1 MNMVKYSNT
10 KKKRKTTKPLF
21 IGISILL
28 FAVLATAGYLIF
40 VKNSKNK
47 SSESTPVYSGPTE
60 DESKQG
66 DATKD
71 DLVNEKPQYIE
82 DNGAA
87 QTNTTVTIADANQY
101 GDTIEVR
108 AFMPNSF
115 EAGSC
120 EVVFDKSGTKISKK
134 VDAFLDN
141 TYTLCSPLEI
151 PRSELSASG
160 TWKVTVNYSSVH
172 YVGSASLNMEL
183 Q

>member
-1 MNMVKYSNT
+1 MAKYSNA
-10 KKKRKTTKPLF
+10 KKKRRSTKPIL
-21 IGISILL
+21 IGVLILL
-28 FAVLATAGYLIF
+28 FAILATVGYLIF
-40 VKNSKNK
+40 VKNNKNK

-60 DESKQG
+60 EEIKQG
-66 DATKD
+66 DVTKD

-87 QTNTTVTIADANQY
+87 PTNTTVTIADANQY
-101 GDTIEVR
+101 GSTIEVR